1 MARAGYKVFDSDMHC
16 VEPPDLWE
24 RYIDPQYRARAPRS
38 SEFAFRNAVVYMELE
53 QRLMPWFDPRGPEGR
68 PLPAVLPAPQ
78 LRAAVR
84 QAMEQRPE
92 ARSLEAFQ
100 QARFGDFS
108 RRGWSADTQLEA
120 MDVEGVDVTVVFPT
134 SGLLALAVDEL
145 EPAFAGAV
153 ARAYNDWLSDYVKRA
168 PGRLLGAAMVA
179 PHSVE
184 EAVRETHRAVEE
196 LGFRA
201 IFLRPNPVQG
211 RQWYDPA
218 YDALWEACTA
228 LGVPVVFHEGV
239 GSHLPQAGRRFGSNI
254 FLRHVACHSMEMMY
268 AAMAFCGGGVLARH
282 PGLKVGLFEG
292 NCSWVPW
299 LLHRMDEHWEIELG
313 VTHQQLPEPPSHY
326 FRRQCVVSVEADE
339 DFVTHVVQHM
349 GADNIVFSTDW
360 PHPDSRYPRA
370 VERFLEI
377 PLEESARRKILSENC
392 ARFYGW
398 RFEREA

>member
-1 MARAGYKVFDSDMHC
+1 MARAGFKVFDSDMHC

-24 RYIDPQYRARAPRS
+24 RYIEPRYRERAPRS
-38 SEFAFRNAVVYMELE
+38 SEFAFRNALVYMELE
-53 QRLMPWFDPRGPEGR
+53 QRLMPWFEPRGPDGR
-68 PLPAVLPAPQ
+68 PLPAVLPPQ

-84 QAMEQRPE
+84 QAAEQRPE

-100 QARFGDFS
+100 QARFSDFS
-108 RRGWSADTQLEA
+108 RRGWSVETQLEA
-120 MDVEGVDVTVVFPT
+120 METEGVDVTVVFPT
-134 SGLLALAVDEL
+134 SGLLALGVEEL
-145 EPAFAGAV
+145 EPDFAGAV
-153 ARAYNDWLSDYVKRA
+153 ARAYNDWLHDYVRRE
-168 PGRLLGAAMVA
+168 PRRLLGAAMVA

-184 EAVRETHRAVEE
+184 EAVRETRRAVKE

-201 IFLRPNPVQG
+201 IFLRPNPVRG

-218 YDALWEACTA
+218 YDALWETCTE
-228 LGVPVVFHEGV
+228 LGIPVVFHEGV
-239 GSHLPQAGRRFGSNI
+239 GSHLPQAGSRFGGNI

-282 PGLKVGLFEG
+282 PELKVGLFEG

-299 LLHRMDEHWEIELG
+299 LLHRMDEHWEIEFG
-313 VTHQQLPEPPSHY
+313 VSHRQIPEPPSHY

-339 DFVTHVVQHM
+339 DFVTHVVEHL

-377 PLEESARRKILSENC
+377 PLPESAKRKLLWENC
-392 ARFYGW
+392 ARFYGLA
-398 RFEREA
+398 ETEAR